1 MTATPAQ
8 LYQIARDERARRM
21 AAWKAAG
28 KTLSDRAQQ
37 DDIIWSNIVH
47 LTGREAGDPTRL
59 ARPPWYW
66 TTPERIVMAR
76 SVWTTACKM
85 EGSDTIPAE
94 QVRGM
99 FSLYRHLR
107 PIEWSP
113 FTPEA
118 AA

>member
-1 MTATPAQ
+1 MIFTPAQ

-28 KTLSDRAQQ
+28 RDLSDRAQQ

-47 LTGREAGDPTRL
+47 LTGRDAGDPKRL
-59 ARPPWYW
+59 ARSPWYW
-66 TTPERIVMAR
+66 SLPDRIIMAR
-76 SVWTTACKM
+76 SAWTTACKM
-85 EGSDTIPAE
+85 DSSGNTPIE

-99 FSLYRHLR
+99 FALYRHLR

-113 FTPEA
+113 YVSSGN
-118 AA
+118 